1 MFYFVGG
8 IIQRVVKKKR
18 EIEKN
23 PQKVFLKLAYV
34 GFYSACTEEST
45 KKVSQVLKNIKI
57 DIYSMILLGV
67 TTHTRESY

>member
-8 IIQRVVKKKR
+8 IQRR
-18 EIEKN
+18 IHKN
-23 PQKVFLKLAYV
+23 VFLKLAYA
-34 GFYSACTEEST
+34 GFYSICTEEST

-57 DIYSMILLGV
+57 DIYIMILLGV